1 MKLID
6 NIMYTVGV
14 IGVAFGG
21 LWIVSI
27 LLYGE
32 GLPDYVKWSDLLFL
46 GGVIIL
52 FYYSS
57 VKNKSDS
64 EK

>member
-1 MKLID
+1 
-6 NIMYTVGV
+6 MYTLGV
-14 IGVAFGG
+14 IGTVFGG
-21 LWIVSI
+21 FWLLSI

-32 GLPDYVKWSDLLFL
+32 VPDYVKWSDLLFL

-52 FYYSS
+52 FYYNS

-64 EK
+64 

>member
-1 MKLID
+1 MKLFD

-21 LWIVSI
+21 MWIISI

-32 GLPDYVKWSDLLFL
+32 VPDYVKWSDLLFL
-46 GGVIIL
+46 GGVITL
-52 FYYSS
+52 FYYNS

-64 EK
+64 